1 MSPRRFTSTAIVPGG
16 VSQEEID
23 GADRGGELAPD
34 EREAVTDHVDLF
46 GEQPLEVG
54 LDAVLLEAGVDSEV
68 VHRVVQ
74 HFVDAHEQ
82 GIPRLG
88 VRHAPVLRH
97 SGREG
102 LFVGGLDRERAG
114 RAHPVEGLVGAAV
127 GVDEERP
134 VALVHEQP
142 RREREMGVGRP
153 V

>member
-23 GADRGGELAPD
+23 GADRRGELAPD

-82 GIPRLG
+82 GIP
-88 VRHAPVLRH
+88 VLACVTRQC
-97 SGREG
+97 S
-102 LFVGGLDRERAG
+102 VTPAERTLRRG
-114 RAHPVEGLVGAAV
+114 S
-127 GVDEERP
+127 RP
-134 VALVHEQP
+134 
-142 RREREMGVGRP
+142 
-153 V
+153 